1 MKVQIMKPTTVDIGA
16 SEVAY
21 GVNKLIEDPETL
33 SVFTDALNESVLS
46 YITSYYIG
54 KLKTDHPSDFDKL
67 ARFMLG
73 VKPEDEP
80 VKKCPSNCT
89 ENSKKKHEFK
99 IGDIILCQTQEGDS
113 YIKYVVH
120 NTLKDSFG
128 NIDKIV
134 LHTEVKYYTWLNVS
148 KPYVREITTSPE
160 ELYSLHGK
168 SLYIIGYNGD

>member
-1 MKVQIMKPTTVDIGA
+1 MKVVITSPVVVDIQEKQFA
-16 SEVAY
+16 IEV
-21 GVNKLIEDPETL
+21 NRLRDDPSRL
-33 SVFTDALNESVLS
+33 SDFADGLCESVLA
-46 YITSYYIG
+46 YLTSYYIG
-54 KLKTDHPSDFDKL
+54 KLKTDHPDDFDKL

-73 VKPEDEP
+73 IKSEDEP
-80 VKKCPSNCT
+80 VKRCPSNCT
-89 ENSKKKHEFK
+89 GNSKKKHEFK

-120 NTLKDSFG
+120 NTLKDSLG

-134 LHTEVKYYTWLNVS
+134 LQTEVKYYTWLNVS

-168 SLYIIGYNGD
+168 SLYIIGYNGG

>member
-1 MKVQIMKPTTVDIGA
+1 MKVPIMKPTTVDIGA

-54 KLKTDHPSDFDKL
+54 KLKADHPSDFDKL

-80 VKKCPSNCT
+80 VKKCSNNCT
-89 ENSKKKHEFK
+89 NNDKRGMNNRQWLESLSDKDFAKVVSFIDCFRMKDDVEFHCPYWNQKECPPNCDIALEQWLMEEHLNGRSK
-99 IGDIILCQTQEGDS
+99 
-113 YIKYVVH
+113 
-120 NTLKDSFG
+120 
-128 NIDKIV
+128 ID
-134 LHTEVKYYTWLNVS
+134 
-148 KPYVREITTSPE
+148 
-160 ELYSLHGK
+160 
-168 SLYIIGYNGD
+168 

>member
-1 MKVQIMKPTTVDIGA
+1 MNVTIGSPITVDIA
-16 SEVAY
+16 ESQFAVI
-21 GVNKLIEDPETL
+21 VNKLVDNPSKL
-33 SVFTDALNESVLS
+33 SDFTDGLNESVLS
-46 YITSYYIG
+46 YIASHYIE

-73 VKPEDEP
+73 VNPEDEP

-89 ENSKKKHEFK
+89 GNSKKKHEFK

-120 NTLKDSFG
+120 DTLKDRLG
-128 NIDKIV
+128 NLDKIV
-134 LHTEVKYYTWLNVS
+134 LHTEVKYYTWLNIK

-168 SLYIIGYNGD
+168 SLYIIGYDK

>member
-1 MKVQIMKPTTVDIGA
+1 MKVTIGSPITVDIAESQFA
-16 SEVAY
+16 SA
-21 GVNKLIEDPETL
+21 VNKLASDTSNL
-33 SVFTDALNESVLS
+33 SDFADGLNDSILA

-80 VKKCPSNCT
+80 VKKCPSDCT
-89 ENSKKKHEFK
+89 GNAKKKHEFK

-128 NIDKIV
+128 NIDKII
-134 LHTEVKYYTWLNVS
+134 LHTEVKYYTWLNVA
-148 KPYVREITTSPE
+148 KPYVREITISPE
-160 ELYSLHGK
+160 ELYSFHGK
-168 SLYIIGYNGD
+168 NLYIIGYDGG

>member
-1 MKVQIMKPTTVDIGA
+1 MNVTIGGPITVDIA
-16 SEVAY
+16 ESQFATI
-21 GVNKLIEDPETL
+21 VNKLVADPSKL
-33 SVFTDALNESVLS
+33 SDFADGLNESVLA
-46 YITSYYIG
+46 YISSFYIS
-54 KLKTDHPSDFDKL
+54 KLKTDKPKEFDKL

-89 ENSKKKHEFK
+89 GNSKKKHEFK

-134 LHTEVKYYTWLNVS
+134 LQTEVKYYTWLNFN
-148 KPYVREITTSPE
+148 KPYVRQITTSPE

-168 SLYIIGYNGD
+168 NLYIIGYNGD